1 MYSILLTMFTKTPG
15 RKSIV
20 NTLVLCTLGSGIWTE
35 MRTMCSPQMCN
46 LASREE
52 NVLTVFL
59 TAVLKVRNNTVT
71 VISGS

>member
-1 MYSILLTMFTKTPG
+1 MYSILLTVFSKTPG

-46 LASREE
+46 LALKEE

-59 TAVLKVRNNTVT
+59 TAVLKVRNSMAA